1 MAVYNAPADAAN
13 TAVRAFLTRIGEY
26 YLKRSFNTGMGR
38 GKQDWL
44 KIKDIIFEGKC
55 AYCGKSDS
63 KLQIEHLIMF
73 NKVEFGLHH
82 PGNIAPVC
90 INCNGRSKTETNT
103 YRNWEQ
109 HLSFIC
115 ERDKQKDQFFD
126 RWNRI
131 KKHMDIG
138 EYQYPVLS
146 SEEKK
151 AIAIIANNLYESIK
165 NEFEQ
170 AVTLFAELDRAFTK
184 KLTG

>member
-1 MAVYNAPADAAN
+1 MAVYNTQADAAN

-26 YLKRSFNTGMGR
+26 YLKRSFNTGIGK

-44 KIKDIIFEGKC
+44 RIKDEIFEGKC

-73 NKVEFGLHH
+73 NRVEFGLHH
-82 PGNIAPVC
+82 PGNIVPACV
-90 INCNGRSKTETNT
+90 NCNGRS
-103 YRNWEQ
+103 RNENSSYKSWEQ

-115 ERDKQKDQFFD
+115 ARDNEKDKFMD
-126 RWNRI
+126 RWNKI
-131 KKHMDIG
+131 KKHIDEG
-138 EYQYPVLS
+138 EYRYPPLS
-146 SEEKK
+146 TEEKK

-170 AVTLFAELDRAFTK
+170 AVKLFQELDEAYTK
-184 KLTG
+184 K